1 MSLAGRARAAID
13 QCNPDRRPLVVK
25 VDVMIALKKITAAQ
39 PSVNTNPGDP
49 VIARC
54 VAQSLK
60 DAQSASFTPGESG
73 IYQEAQFSWQ

>member
-1 MSLAGRARAAID
+1 MALAGRARPAVE

-25 VDVMIALKKITAAQ
+25 VDVMIGDKRITIAQ

-49 VIARC
+49 LIARC

-60 DAQSASFTPGESG
+60 DAQFAGFAPGESG